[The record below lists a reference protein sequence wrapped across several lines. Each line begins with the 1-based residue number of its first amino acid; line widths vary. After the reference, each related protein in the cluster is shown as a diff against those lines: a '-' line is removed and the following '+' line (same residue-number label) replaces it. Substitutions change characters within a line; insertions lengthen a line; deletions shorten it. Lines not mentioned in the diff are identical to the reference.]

1 MKKIKIF
8 TICASVALT
17 TFASCNQAA
26 GNASLKTEVDSVSYV
41 MGTQLANGLPE
52 YLQQLG
58 VLGDTLAVSQSYTAR
73 IAEAT
78 DVKVKASLEK
88 EKQVKLDSIT
98 KANKTNLAEFM
109 KGLKTILSQKDSKSP
124 YAQGQAVG
132 IQISQQMLPGMK
144 GQILGDEAEL
154 NIAAFIKGLEQ
165 AVEGKALDVAEPQ
178 AYLQGVA
185 QKNQEKIAKKQEE
198 DMKKQH
204 GDKLAASTKFLEE
217 NKAKE
222 GVVTLPDGLQ
232 YKVLTAGTGEK
243 PTAASHV
250 KVHYTGKLIDGTVFD
265 SSVQRGEPAS
275 FGVGQVIKGW
285 TEALQLM
292 PVGSKWE
299 LYIPYELAY
308 GAQGNASIPPFST
321 LIFEVELLSI
331 EK

>member
-8 TICASVALT
+8 TVCATIALT
-17 TFASCNQAA
+17 TFASCNGGV
-26 GNASLKTEVDSVSYV
+26 GNASLKTEVDSVSYA

-52 YLQQLG
+52 YLHQLG
-58 VLGDTLAVSQSYTAR
+58 VLADTAMVSQSYAAR

-78 DVKVKASLEK
+78 DVKVKADLEK
-88 EKQVKLDSIT
+88 EKTAKLDSIS

-109 KGLKTILSQKDSKSP
+109 KGLKAILSQKDSKSP
-124 YAQGQAVG
+124 FAQGQAVG

-144 GQILGDEAEL
+144 DQLITDGDV
-154 NIAAFIKGLEQ
+154 NIAAFLKGLEQ
-165 AVEGKALDVAEPQ
+165 AVDGKALDLTDPQ
-178 AYLQGVA
+178 VFLQGVA

-198 DMKKQH
+198 ELKKQH
-204 GDKLAASTKFLEE
+204 GDKLEASQKFLAD
-217 NKAKE
+217 NKGKE
-222 GVVTLPDGLQ
+222 GVVTLPSGLQ
-232 YKVLTAGTGEK
+232 YKVITAGTGEK
-243 PTAASHV
+243 PTAASRV

-265 SSVQRGEPAS
+265 SSVQRGEPAT

-285 TEALQLM
+285 TEALELM

-308 GAQGNASIPPFST
+308 GAQGNQGIPPFST
-321 LIFEVELLSI
+321 LVFEVELLSI